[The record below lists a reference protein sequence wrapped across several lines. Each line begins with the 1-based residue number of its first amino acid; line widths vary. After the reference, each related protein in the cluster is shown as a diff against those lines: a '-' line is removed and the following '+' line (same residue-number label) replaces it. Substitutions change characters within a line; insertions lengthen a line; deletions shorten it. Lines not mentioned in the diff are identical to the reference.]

1 MPDSFALMRH
11 PDANLLSSFFE
22 RTLSDREYEQVMGHL
37 GQCQQ
42 CRKLVMLAFPLQ
54 EAEAGI
60 SPAPRRAEH
69 RWQLPRLL
77 TPVAL
82 RWAAV
87 GVLGV
92 VVVSVVLYMPKR
104 RSGARLPQTNR
115 EEGSPTAPSATSSDV
130 DSAEN
135 FAPVLPP
142 KESVRQPAAEA
153 AKSAELG
160 AAALKRQS
168 YTTRRFGEGS
178 IDASA
183 REQKPQDTFRA
194 AGGPLQL
201 ERAPKTKNAA
211 KVSASSTSLS
221 AALLSKSPAVPAP
234 ASEQPASLPVQ
245 ALANTKAQAKKQI
258 MAETLGD
265 KFSGGRLR
273 ADRAAQLMVQPPSRR
288 LRSRMEE
295 EMVALVPE
303 KGKEAPKTITPGPSA
318 LAGTGGGGSASE
330 QSVLWSITSSARGD
344 TAADGTSSDPS
355 SRPFVG
361 RIHRSVD
368 RGKTWEELHVDNS
381 VSFRAVYASGPNVWA
396 GGSSRALYHSSDQGT
411 HWTRVVLGPRSSG
424 TSDTIVEVDFSD
436 SQHGR
441 IKTDANETWTSSD
454 GGLHWQKRGY

>member
-1 MPDSFALMRH
+1 MRH

-22 RTLSDREYEQVMGHL
+22 RTLSDREYQQVMGHL

-54 EAEAGI
+54 ETAAGI
-60 SPAPRRAEH
+60 SPVLRRAEH

-77 TPVAL
+77 TTVAL

-87 GVLGV
+87 GALGV
-92 VVVSVVLYMPKR
+92 VVVGVALYLPR
-104 RSGARLPQTNR
+104 RSGSRLPQTNR
-115 EEGSPTAPSATSSDV
+115 EEASPTAPSATSSDV

-135 FAPVLPP
+135 FAPVVPP
-142 KESVRQPAAEA
+142 KESIRQPATEA

-160 AAALKRQS
+160 AAAPKRQS
-168 YTTRRFGEGS
+168 YTARRFGEGS
-178 IDASA
+178 IDAPA

-201 ERAPKTKNAA
+201 ERAPKTKKAA
-211 KVSASSTSLS
+211 KANVSSTSLS

-245 ALANTKAQAKKQI
+245 ALANTKGQAKKQI

-273 ADRAAQLMVQPPSRR
+273 ADRGAQLMVQPPSRQ

-318 LAGTGGGGSASE
+318 LAGTGLGGSPPE
-330 QSVLWSITSSARGD
+330 QSALWSITSPARGD
-344 TAADGTSSDPS
+344 TAADGTSPDPS

-361 RIHRSVD
+361 RIQRSVD
-368 RGKTWEELHVDNS
+368 RGKTWEELHVDDS

-411 HWTRVVLGPRSSG
+411 HWRRVVLGPQSSG

-454 GGLHWQKRGY
+454 GGLHWQKRRY